1 MSDSLWSRPDSVNS
15 LWRLFVNSPGQNTGM
30 LSLSIAQ
37 GIFSTQRLNPGLP
50 PCKHSLP
57 AEPQGKPKK
66 TGVGSLSLLQTVF
79 PTQESN
85 WCLLHCQQILYQ
97 LSYEGCTRDRQTN
110 FLEYIFLLKT
120 LNKVCVAKMII
131 VAFKMQ
137 NKNSNKKEKITI
149 LERKKIP
156 RITGNVFM
164 LWNARAMYLGT
175 MEECVSSLWAK
186 KRSRIYTG
194 F

>member
-15 LWRLFVNSPGQNTGM
+15 LWRLFINSPGQNTGM

-120 LNKVCVAKMII
+120 LNKFVLPRWSLWHSKCKTKIQI
-131 VAFKMQ
+131 KRKKLPFL
-137 NKNSNKKEKITI
+137 KEKKFQ
-149 LERKKIP
+149 E
-156 RITGNVFM
+156 
-164 LWNARAMYLGT
+164 
-175 MEECVSSLWAK
+175 
-186 KRSRIYTG
+186 
-194 F
+194 